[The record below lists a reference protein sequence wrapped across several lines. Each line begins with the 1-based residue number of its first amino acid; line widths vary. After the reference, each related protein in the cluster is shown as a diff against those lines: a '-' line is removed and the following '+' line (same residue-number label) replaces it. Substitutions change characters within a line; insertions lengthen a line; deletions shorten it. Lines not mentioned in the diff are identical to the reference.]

1 MTTRDRVTLLQ
12 QLMAERRWTRNDT
25 LKRLAVRAP
34 SVDADDFALSLRQ
47 LDRML
52 AGQVETLPHA
62 STCRVLEAEFGRR
75 IEDLLSFVDQPS
87 SAARHTSAHAALTAR
102 PYDFSSGH
110 EDADLP
116 TLIAAA
122 ADSVEFALWQGVD
135 RLCVDTLYL
144 RLSRLA
150 HDYVHAEMMPV
161 VRAVHELRAE
171 TIGLLPRAGVFGRE
185 LYLVAGICSAVLAHA
200 AGNLGHLP
208 KSPCHVNAALRFA
221 ELGCRPVLAAW
232 ALGVQALQLE
242 WSGYPDRSLDTL
254 TRASAY
260 LGREPESPG
269 TTGVWLAAIQAR
281 AHARRG
287 DIHATRR
294 VLDQVAFHR
303 DQSANHRTGEYDM
316 ESIGGILIFGEPKQR
331 YYAATAL
338 RRVGQM
344 PAARTHALA
353 AIDGYEHG
361 PQQLR
366 SYGDE
371 TLARLDL
378 AISYAAD
385 DRPDL
390 DAAADAL
397 AQVCALPAA
406 LLLPTLGGHLDDL
419 VAAVSAP
426 LVRSSRQAIQL
437 RATAKEIAA
446 CCRPRPAE
454 VSA

>member
-1 MTTRDRVTLLQ
+1 MSTRDRVTLLQ
-12 QLMAERRWTRNDT
+12 QLMTERRWTRNDT

-34 SVDADDFALSLRQ
+34 SVGADDFALSLRQ

-62 STCRVLEAEFGRR
+62 STCRVLEAEFERR

-87 SAARHTSAHAALTAR
+87 SAARRTSAPATR
-102 PYDFSSGH
+102 PYDLSSGH

-116 TLIAAA
+116 TLMVAAT
-122 ADSVEFALWQGVD
+122 DSAEFALWQGVD
-135 RLCVDTLYL
+135 QLCVDTLYL

-171 TIGLLPRAGVFGRE
+171 TIELLPRAGTFGRE

-200 AGNLGHLP
+200 AGNLGHLHE
-208 KSPCHVNAALRFA
+208 SPWHVNAALRFA
-221 ELGCRPVLAAW
+221 ELSRCPVLAAW

-254 TRASAY
+254 TRASTY
-260 LGREPESPG
+260 LDREPESPG
-269 TTGVWLAAIQAR
+269 TTGVWLAAIEAR

-294 VLDQVAFHR
+294 ALDQVAFHR
-303 DQSANHRTGEYDM
+303 DQSAIHTTGEYDM
-316 ESIGGILIFGEPKQR
+316 DSIGGILIFGEPKQH

-366 SYGDE
+366 SYGDD

-390 DAAADAL
+390 DAAADTL
-397 AQVCALPAA
+397 AQVCALPTA

-419 VAAVSAP
+419 AAAASAP
-426 LVRSSRQAIQL
+426 PVRSARQAIYL